1 MATDAQPGS
10 AAIATAETPT
20 APTRAPRESPPRRE
34 GTPYGRTSPVPHRDF
49 IEKVSGTLQYAD
61 DWGFPGMLHGV
72 VVRAHL
78 PCALIESIDTSEAE
92 KVRGVRAVLTA
103 SDIPHNAI
111 SEEASG
117 LGIDQ
122 IVQPVL
128 AYDRVRYDG
137 EPIAII
143 AAETPGAAVEAA
155 ELVEVEFGDSEG
167 VFTIDEAL
175 ADGAPDVHAGG
186 NRYITYRSAIGDTDA
201 AMAAA
206 DHIIEGT
213 YETPRVD
220 HAYLEPE
227 SGVGWIDP
235 DGVITLRVSTQ
246 VIEHARQ
253 LAEILQLPHNR
264 MRVIASYM
272 GGGFG
277 GKEDMTVEPYL
288 AALVWR
294 TRRPVRMV
302 WERQESLL
310 ARQKRH
316 PFRMHYRTGVRQDG
330 TIVAQDIKI
339 LGDAGA
345 YPLLSSRVLFA
356 GGVNSTGPY
365 RCLDARMESTAVFT
379 NTVPTSAFRGFG
391 AMQVVFGYESQM
403 DQIADRVGL
412 TPQEARERNFVDRG
426 DLRVTGEPIDTE
438 PGTRECMHRALEEL
452 GELSTPVNGGRVGRG
467 FGCSMQPYGRSMFFD
482 DRASAWIG
490 LEQDGTIVIR
500 AGVTDLG
507 AGQTASLANIAGEIL
522 GVTVDRTSVHI
533 GDSHLTPL
541 TGGTFATRQLYMSGN
556 AVEKVSRLL
565 RDKLAPIAADLLGCE
580 EAELE
585 WAGNRIGV
593 AGDQA
598 RSLTMAE
605 LSRTAEDRDVMPYVH
620 DTFKAE
626 SGDFD
631 PKTGQGQTYPD
642 YTHGCHAVDV
652 EVDELTGQVR
662 ILKYVAVH
670 DVGRAIDM
678 QRVEGQIQ
686 GAVAQGV
693 GYSLSEEVEISDGV
707 MSSTLFASYLIPV
720 SVDLPDLKAIGLEL
734 YLGKGPFGARGIGEP
749 PIGPCA
755 PALAS
760 AIHNA
765 VGVRMC
771 RLPMTP
777 ERVLRALDDRD
788 SSNRRVGNNGRVSAS
803 GRVAEPDGATPA
815 DDRTHA

>member
-1 MATDAQPGS
+1 MATDAG
-10 AAIATAETPT
+10 IDT
-20 APTRAPRESPPRRE
+20 APAHPRDAPVKAPAPARGPL
-34 GTPYGRTSPVPHRDF
+34 GRTSPVPHRDF
-49 IEKVSGTLQYAD
+49 VEKVAGTLPYAD

-72 VVRAHL
+72 VVRARAA
-78 PCALIESIDTSEAE
+78 CARIASIDTSQALELP
-92 KVRGVRAVLTA
+92 GVRAVLTA
-103 SDIPHNAI
+103 ADIPRNAI

-128 AYDRVRYDG
+128 AGDRIRYDG
-137 EPIAII
+137 EPVACI
-143 AAETPGAAVEAA
+143 AAETPGAAVDAA
-155 ELVEVEFGDSEG
+155 GLVEVEYEDDEG

-175 ADGAPDVHAGG
+175 ADGAPSVHPGG
-186 NRYITYRSAIGDTDA
+186 NSYITYRSAIGDVDA
-201 AMAAA
+201 AMERA
-206 DHIIEGT
+206 DHVIDEI
-213 YETPRVD
+213 YQTPRVD

-227 SGVGWIDP
+227 SGVGWVDA
-235 DGVITLRVSTQ
+235 DGVVTLRVSTQ

-253 LAEILQLPHNR
+253 LAEILQLPHSR
-264 MRVIASYM
+264 VRVIAAYM

-288 AALVWR
+288 AALVWK

-302 WERQESLL
+302 WERQDSLL

-316 PFRMHYRTGVRQDG
+316 PFRMHYRTGVTGDG

-365 RCLDARMESTAVFT
+365 RCEDARMESTAVFT
-379 NTVPTSAFRGFG
+379 NTVPSSAFRGFG

-403 DQIADRVGL
+403 DLIAERLGL
-412 TPQEARERNFVDRG
+412 TGEEVRERNFVQRG
-426 DLRVTGEPIDTE
+426 DIRVTGEPIETE
-438 PGTRECMHRALEEL
+438 AGTRECMYRALHEL
-452 GELSTPVNGGRVGRG
+452 GEVSKPTNGGRIGRG
-467 FGCSMQPYGRSMFFD
+467 FACSMQPYGRSMFFA

-490 LEQDGTIVIR
+490 LEQDGTMVIR

-507 AGQTASLANIAGEIL
+507 AGQAASLANIAGEIL

-556 AVEKVSRLL
+556 ATVKVATAL
-565 RDKLAPIAADLLGCE
+565 RDKLAPVASDLLGCE
-580 EAELE
+580 LSELE
-585 WAGNRIGV
+585 WANNLVGVIGDRAHSV
-593 AGDQA
+593 
-598 RSLTMAE
+598 TMAE
-605 LSRTAEDRDVMPYVH
+605 LSRTAEARDIMPYGH
-620 DTFKAE
+620 ETFTAQSGEFDAE
-626 SGDFD
+626 AGR
-631 PKTGQGQTYPD
+631 GQTYPD

-652 EVDELTGQVR
+652 EVDERTGEVK

-678 QRVEGQIQ
+678 QRVVGQIQ
-686 GAVAQGV
+686 GAVAQGI
-693 GYSLSEEVEISDGV
+693 GYAMSEEMETEDGV
-707 MSSTLFASYLIPV
+707 LHSTLFANYLIPT
-720 SVDLPDLKAIGLEL
+720 SLDLPDINAIGLEL
-734 YLGKGPFGARGIGEP
+734 HLGKGPFGARGIGEP
-749 PIGPCA
+749 PIGPCG

-765 VGVRMC
+765 IGVRML
-771 RLPMTP
+771 RLPMIP
-777 ERVLRALDDRD
+777 ERVLAAIRTGRDD
-788 SSNRRVGNNGRVSAS
+788 SVPGPGRKA
-803 GRVAEPDGATPA
+803 A
-815 DDRTHA
+815 

>member
-1 MATDAQPGS
+1 MATDTPLSKLISLLNDTAAGARIPAAPPVPGRGS
-10 AAIATAETPT
+10 L
-20 APTRAPRESPPRRE
+20 
-34 GTPYGRTSPVPHRDF
+34 GHTSPVPHRDF
-49 IEKVSGTLQYAD
+49 VEKVAGTLPYAD

-72 VVRAHL
+72 VVRARV
-78 PCALIESIDTSEAE
+78 PCARIAGIDTSAARE
-92 KVRGVRAVLTA
+92 VPGVRAVLTA
-103 SDIPHNAI
+103 ADIPHNAI

-128 AYDRVRYDG
+128 AGERIRYDG
-137 EPIAII
+137 EPVAVI

-155 ELVEVEFGDSEG
+155 GLVDVEYEDTEG
-167 VFTIDEAL
+167 VFTIDAAL
-175 ADGAPDVHAGG
+175 AEDAPHVHPGG
-186 NRYITYRSAIGDTDA
+186 NRYVTWRSAIGDVDA
-201 AMAAA
+201 ALASA
-206 DHIIEGT
+206 DHLIEET
-213 YETPRVD
+213 YQTPRVD

-227 SGVGWIDP
+227 SGVGWVDA
-235 DGVITLRVSTQ
+235 DGVVTLRVSTQ

-253 LAEILQLPHNR
+253 LADILGLPHSR
-264 MRVIASYM
+264 VRVIAAYM

-288 AALVWR
+288 AALVWK

-302 WERQESLL
+302 WERQDSLL

-316 PFRMHYRTGVRQDG
+316 PFRMHYRTGVMDDG
-330 TIVAQDIKI
+330 TIVAQDITI

-365 RCLDARMESTAVFT
+365 RCANARMESTAVFT

-403 DQIADRVGL
+403 DLIAQRLGL
-412 TPQEARERNFVDRG
+412 TPDEVRARNFVDRG
-426 DLRVTGEPIDTE
+426 DVRVTGEPIETE
-438 PGTRECMHRALEEL
+438 PGTRECMERALAEI
-452 GELSTPVNGGRVGRG
+452 GERPAPTHGGRVGRG
-467 FGCSMQPYGRSMFFD
+467 FACSMQPYGRSVFFA
-482 DRASAWIG
+482 DRASCWIG
-490 LEQDGTIVIR
+490 LEQDGTMVIR

-507 AGQTASLANIAGEIL
+507 AGQAASLANIACEIL

-556 AVEKVSRLL
+556 AAAKVALLL
-565 RDKLAPIAADLLGCE
+565 RDKLAPVVCDLLGCSE
-580 EAELE
+580 PELE
-585 WAGNRIGV
+585 WADNLV
-593 AGDQA
+593 AVTGDRA
-598 RSLTMAE
+598 RAVTMAE
-605 LSRTAEDRDVMPYVH
+605 LSRTAEGRDVMPYCH
-620 DTFKAE
+620 DTFHAE
-626 SGDFD
+626 TGDFD
-631 PKTGQGQTYPD
+631 PATGRGRSYPD

-652 EVDELTGQVR
+652 EVDERTGEVR
-662 ILKYVAVH
+662 ILRYVAVH

-686 GAVAQGV
+686 GAVAQGI
-693 GYSLSEEVEISDGV
+693 GYAMSEEVEIEGGV
-707 MSSTLFASYLIPV
+707 MSSTLFANYLIPT
-720 SVDLPDLKAIGLEL
+720 SLDLPDITAIGLEL

-760 AIHNA
+760 AIQDA
-765 VGVRMC
+765 VGVRMH

-777 ERVLRALDDRD
+777 ERVLAAIRTGRDD
-788 SSNRRVGNNGRVSAS
+788 
-803 GRVAEPDGATPA
+803 ATPRQGTA
-815 DDRTHA
+815 SA

>member
-1 MATDAQPGS
+1 MTTDTGRTHAR
-10 AAIATAETPT
+10 E
-20 APTRAPRESPPRRE
+20 APVEAPVKAPPAPARL
-34 GTPYGRTSPVPHRDF
+34 PSGRTSPVPHRDF
-49 IEKVSGTLQYAD
+49 VEKVAGTLPYAD

-72 VVRAHL
+72 VVRARI
-78 PCALIESIDTSEAE
+78 PCAVIASIDTSAAREVA
-92 KVRGVRAVLTA
+92 GVRAVLTA
-103 SDIPHNAI
+103 ADIPHNAI

-128 AYDRVRYDG
+128 AGERVRYDG
-137 EPIAII
+137 EPVAII
-143 AAETPGAAVEAA
+143 AAETPGAAVAA
-155 ELVEVEFGDSEG
+155 AGLVEVEYEDDDG
-167 VFTIDEAL
+167 VFDIDAAL
-175 ADGAPDVHAGG
+175 AEGAPSVHPGG
-186 NRYITYRSAIGDTDA
+186 NRYITWRAAIGDVDA

-206 DHIIEGT
+206 DHVIEET

-227 SGVGWIDP
+227 SGVGWVDS
-235 DGVITLRVSTQ
+235 DGVVTLRVSTQ

-253 LAEILQLPHNR
+253 LADILQLPHSR
-264 MRVIASYM
+264 VRVIAAYM

-288 AALVWR
+288 AALVWK

-316 PFRMHYRTGVRQDG
+316 PFRMHYRTGVRNDG

-365 RCLDARMESTAVFT
+365 RCADARMESTAVFT

-403 DQIADRVGL
+403 DLVAQRLGL
-412 TPQEARERNFVDRG
+412 TTAEVRERNFVDRG

-438 PGTRECMHRALEEL
+438 PGTRECMHRALKEL
-452 GELSTPVNGGRVGRG
+452 GELSTPASGGRVGRG
-467 FGCSMQPYGRSMFFD
+467 FACSMQPYGRSMFFA
-482 DRASAWIG
+482 DRASCWIG
-490 LEQDGTIVIR
+490 LEQDGTMVIR

-507 AGQTASLANIAGEIL
+507 AGQAASLANIAGEIL

-556 AVEKVSRLL
+556 AAAKVARLL
-565 RDKLAPIAADLLGCE
+565 RDKLAPVAGDLLGCDE
-580 EAELE
+580 SELE
-585 WAGNRIGV
+585 WADNLVGV
-593 AGDQA
+593 AGDRA
-598 RSLTMAE
+598 RTVTMAE
-605 LSRTAEDRDVMPYVH
+605 LSRTAEARDVMPYVH
-620 DTFKAE
+620 DTYHAE
-626 SGDFD
+626 TGDFD
-631 PKTGQGQTYPD
+631 PQTGRGRTYPD

-652 EVDELTGQVR
+652 EVDERTGEVR

-686 GAVAQGV
+686 GAAAQGI
-693 GYSLSEEVEISDGV
+693 GYAMSEEMETHEGV
-707 MSSTLFASYLIPV
+707 MSSTLFANYLIPT
-720 SVDLPDLKAIGLEL
+720 SLDLPDIKAIGLEL

-760 AIHNA
+760 AVQHAI
-765 VGVRMC
+765 GIRMC

-777 ERVLRALDDRD
+777 ERVLAALHAAKGRD
-788 SSNRRVGNNGRVSAS
+788 A
-803 GRVAEPDGATPA
+803 
-815 DDRTHA
+815 

>member
-1 MATDAQPGS
+1 MAADTGRTQARDVPV
-10 AAIATAETPT
+10 TTP
-20 APTRAPRESPPRRE
+20 PPARL
-34 GTPYGRTSPVPHRDF
+34 PLGRTSPVPHRDF
-49 IEKVSGTLQYAD
+49 VEKVAGTLPYAD

-72 VVRAHL
+72 VVRARAA
-78 PCALIESIDTSEAE
+78 CARIASVDTSQALELP
-92 KVRGVRAVLTA
+92 GVRAVLTA
-103 SDIPHNAI
+103 ADIPRNAI

-128 AYDRVRYDG
+128 AGDRIRYDG
-137 EPIAII
+137 EPVACI
-143 AAETPGAAVEAA
+143 AAETPGAAVDAA
-155 ELVEVEFGDSEG
+155 GLVEVEYEDDEG

-175 ADGAPDVHAGG
+175 ADGAPSVHPGG
-186 NRYITYRSAIGDTDA
+186 NSYITYRSAIGDVDA

-206 DHIIEGT
+206 DHVIEEI
-213 YETPRVD
+213 YQTPRVD

-227 SGVGWIDP
+227 SGVGWVDA
-235 DGVITLRVSTQ
+235 DGVVTLRVSTQ

-253 LAEILQLPHNR
+253 LAEILQLPHSR
-264 MRVIASYM
+264 VRVIAAYM

-288 AALVWR
+288 AALVWK

-302 WERQESLL
+302 WERQDSLL

-316 PFRMHYRTGVRQDG
+316 PFRMHYRTGVTGDG

-365 RCLDARMESTAVFT
+365 RCEDARMESTAVFT
-379 NTVPTSAFRGFG
+379 NTVPSSAFRGFG

-403 DQIADRVGL
+403 DLIAERLGL
-412 TPQEARERNFVDRG
+412 TGEEVRERNFVERG
-426 DLRVTGEPIDTE
+426 DIRVTGEPIETE
-438 PGTRECMHRALEEL
+438 AGTRECMHRALQEL
-452 GELSTPVNGGRVGRG
+452 GELSKPTNGGRIGRG
-467 FGCSMQPYGRSMFFD
+467 FACSMQPYGRSMFFA

-490 LEQDGTIVIR
+490 LEQDGTMVIR

-507 AGQTASLANIAGEIL
+507 AGQAASLANIAGEIL

-556 AVEKVSRLL
+556 AMVKVATAL
-565 RDKLAPIAADLLGCE
+565 RDKLAPVASDLLGCE
-580 EAELE
+580 LSELE
-585 WAGNRIGV
+585 WANNLVHVIGDRAHSV
-593 AGDQA
+593 
-598 RSLTMAE
+598 TMAE
-605 LSRTAEDRDVMPYVH
+605 LSRTAEARDIMPYSH
-620 DTFKAE
+620 ETFTAQSGEFDAE
-626 SGDFD
+626 AGR
-631 PKTGQGQTYPD
+631 GQTYPD

-652 EVDELTGQVR
+652 EVDERTGEVK

-678 QRVEGQIQ
+678 QRVVGQIQ
-686 GAVAQGV
+686 GAVAQGI
-693 GYSLSEEVEISDGV
+693 GYAMSEEMETEDGV
-707 MSSTLFASYLIPV
+707 LHSTLFANYLVPT
-720 SVDLPDLKAIGLEL
+720 SLDLPEINAIGLEL

-749 PIGPCA
+749 PIGPCG

-765 VGVRMC
+765 IGVRML
-771 RLPMTP
+771 RLPMIP
-777 ERVLRALDDRD
+777 ERVLAAIR
-788 SSNRRVGNNGRVSAS
+788 NGRDESVPGPGKKA
-803 GRVAEPDGATPA
+803 A
-815 DDRTHA
+815 

>member
-1 MATDAQPGS
+1 MAADTGRTQARDVPV
-10 AAIATAETPT
+10 T
-20 APTRAPRESPPRRE
+20 APPPARL
-34 GTPYGRTSPVPHRDF
+34 PLGRTSPVPHRDF
-49 IEKVSGTLQYAD
+49 VEKVAGTLPYAD

-72 VVRAHL
+72 VVRARAA
-78 PCALIESIDTSEAE
+78 CARIASVDTSQALELP
-92 KVRGVRAVLTA
+92 GVRAVLTA
-103 SDIPHNAI
+103 ADIPRNAI

-128 AYDRVRYDG
+128 AGDRIRYDG
-137 EPIAII
+137 EPVACI
-143 AAETPGAAVEAA
+143 AAETPGAAVDAA
-155 ELVEVEFGDSEG
+155 GLVEVEYEDDEG

-175 ADGAPDVHAGG
+175 ADGAPSVHPGG
-186 NRYITYRSAIGDTDA
+186 NSYITYRSAIGDVDA

-206 DHIIEGT
+206 DHVIEEI
-213 YETPRVD
+213 YQTPRVD

-227 SGVGWIDP
+227 SGVGWVDA
-235 DGVITLRVSTQ
+235 DGVVTLRVSTQ

-253 LAEILQLPHNR
+253 LAEILQLPHSR
-264 MRVIASYM
+264 VRVIAAYM

-288 AALVWR
+288 AALVWK

-302 WERQESLL
+302 WERQDSLL

-316 PFRMHYRTGVRQDG
+316 PFRMHYRTGVTGDG

-365 RCLDARMESTAVFT
+365 RCEDARMESTAVFT
-379 NTVPTSAFRGFG
+379 NTVPSSAFRGFG

-403 DQIADRVGL
+403 DLIAERLGL
-412 TPQEARERNFVDRG
+412 TGEEVRERNFVERG
-426 DLRVTGEPIDTE
+426 DIRVTGEPIETE
-438 PGTRECMHRALEEL
+438 AGTRECMHRALQEL
-452 GELSTPVNGGRVGRG
+452 GELSKPTNGGRIGRG
-467 FGCSMQPYGRSMFFD
+467 FACSMQPYGRSMFFA

-490 LEQDGTIVIR
+490 LEQDGTMVIR

-507 AGQTASLANIAGEIL
+507 AGQAASLANIAGEIL

-556 AVEKVSRLL
+556 AMVKVATAL
-565 RDKLAPIAADLLGCE
+565 RDKLAPVASDLLGCQLS
-580 EAELE
+580 ELE
-585 WAGNRIGV
+585 WANNLVHVIGDRAHSV
-593 AGDQA
+593 
-598 RSLTMAE
+598 TMAE
-605 LSRTAEDRDVMPYVH
+605 LSRTAEARDIMPYSH
-620 DTFKAE
+620 ETFTAQSGEFDAE
-626 SGDFD
+626 AGR
-631 PKTGQGQTYPD
+631 GQTYPD

-652 EVDELTGQVR
+652 EVDERTGEVK

-678 QRVEGQIQ
+678 QRVVGQIQ
-686 GAVAQGV
+686 GAVAQGI
-693 GYSLSEEVEISDGV
+693 GYAMSEEMETEDGV
-707 MSSTLFASYLIPV
+707 LHSTLFANYLVPT
-720 SVDLPDLKAIGLEL
+720 SLDLPEINAIGLEL

-749 PIGPCA
+749 PIGPCG

-765 VGVRMC
+765 IGVRML
-771 RLPMTP
+771 RLPMIP
-777 ERVLRALDDRD
+777 ERVLAAIR
-788 SSNRRVGNNGRVSAS
+788 NGRDESVPGPGKKA
-803 GRVAEPDGATPA
+803 A
-815 DDRTHA
+815 

>member
-1 MATDAQPGS
+1 MATDSGGIKARDVPVK
-10 AAIATAETPT
+10 
-20 APTRAPRESPPRRE
+20 APPPAR
-34 GTPYGRTSPVPHRDF
+34 GPLGRTSPVPHRDF
-49 IEKVSGTLQYAD
+49 VEKVAGTLPYAD

-72 VVRAHL
+72 VVRARMT
-78 PCALIESIDTSEAE
+78 CARIASIDISQALE
-92 KVRGVRAVLTA
+92 VRGVRAVLTA
-103 SDIPHNAI
+103 ADIPHNAI

-128 AYDRVRYDG
+128 AGDRIRYDG
-137 EPIAII
+137 EPVACI

-155 ELVEVEFGDSEG
+155 GLVDVEYEDDEG

-175 ADGAPDVHAGG
+175 ADGAPSVHPGG
-186 NRYITYRSAIGDTDA
+186 NSYITYRSAIGDADA
-201 AMAAA
+201 AMARA
-206 DHIIEGT
+206 DQVIEEI
-213 YETPRVD
+213 YQTPRVD

-227 SGVGWIDP
+227 SGVGWVDA
-235 DGVITLRVSTQ
+235 DGVVTLRVSTQ

-253 LAEILQLPHNR
+253 LAEILQLPHSR
-264 MRVIASYM
+264 VRVIAAYM

-288 AALVWR
+288 AALVWK

-302 WERQESLL
+302 WERQDSLL

-316 PFRMHYRTGVRQDG
+316 PFRMHYRTGVMDDG

-365 RCLDARMESTAVFT
+365 RCEDARMESTAVFT
-379 NTVPTSAFRGFG
+379 NTVPSSAFRGFG

-403 DQIADRVGL
+403 DLIAERLGL
-412 TPQEARERNFVDRG
+412 TPEEVRERNFVERG
-426 DLRVTGEPIDTE
+426 DIRVTGEPIETE
-438 PGTRECMHRALEEL
+438 AGTRECMHRALAEL
-452 GELSTPVNGGRVGRG
+452 GELSEPTNGGRIGRG
-467 FGCSMQPYGRSMFFD
+467 FACSMQPYGRSMFFA

-490 LEQDGTIVIR
+490 LEQDGTMVIR

-507 AGQTASLANIAGEIL
+507 AGQAASLANIAGEIL

-556 AVEKVSRLL
+556 ATVKVATAL
-565 RDKLAPIAADLLGCE
+565 RDKLAPVASDLLGCDLS
-580 EAELE
+580 ELE
-585 WAGNRIGV
+585 WANNLVGVIGDRAHAV
-593 AGDQA
+593 
-598 RSLTMAE
+598 TMAE
-605 LSRTAEDRDVMPYVH
+605 LSRTAEARDIMPYSH
-620 DTFKAE
+620 ETFNAQSGGFDAE
-626 SGDFD
+626 
-631 PKTGQGQTYPD
+631 TGKGQTYPD

-652 EVDELTGQVR
+652 EVDERTGEVK
-662 ILKYVAVH
+662 ILKYIAVH

-678 QRVEGQIQ
+678 QRVVGQIQ
-686 GAVAQGV
+686 GAVAQGI
-693 GYSLSEEVEISDGV
+693 GYAMSEEMETEDGV
-707 MSSTLFASYLIPV
+707 LHSTLFANYLIPT
-720 SVDLPDLKAIGLEL
+720 SLDLPDINAIGLEL

-749 PIGPCA
+749 PIGPCG

-760 AIHNA
+760 AVHNA
-765 VGVRMC
+765 IGVRML
-771 RLPMTP
+771 RLPMIP
-777 ERVLRALDDRD
+777 ERVLAAIRTGRDD
-788 SSNRRVGNNGRVSAS
+788 SVPGPGKKA
-803 GRVAEPDGATPA
+803 A
-815 DDRTHA
+815 

>member
-1 MATDAQPGS
+1 MAADTGRTQARDVPV
-10 AAIATAETPT
+10 T
-20 APTRAPRESPPRRE
+20 APPPARL
-34 GTPYGRTSPVPHRDF
+34 PLGRTSPVPHRDF
-49 IEKVSGTLQYAD
+49 VEKVAGTLPYAD

-72 VVRAHL
+72 VVRARAA
-78 PCALIESIDTSEAE
+78 CARIASVDTSQALELP
-92 KVRGVRAVLTA
+92 GVRAVLTA
-103 SDIPHNAI
+103 ADIPRNAI

-128 AYDRVRYDG
+128 AGDRIRYDG
-137 EPIAII
+137 EPVACI
-143 AAETPGAAVEAA
+143 AAETPGAAVDAA
-155 ELVEVEFGDSEG
+155 GLVEVEYEDDEG

-175 ADGAPDVHAGG
+175 ADGAPSVHPGG
-186 NRYITYRSAIGDTDA
+186 NSYITYRSAIGDVDA

-206 DHIIEGT
+206 DHVIEEI
-213 YETPRVD
+213 YQTPRVD

-227 SGVGWIDP
+227 SGVGWVDA
-235 DGVITLRVSTQ
+235 DGVVTLRVSTQ

-253 LAEILQLPHNR
+253 LAEILQLPHSR
-264 MRVIASYM
+264 VRVIAAYM

-288 AALVWR
+288 AALVWK

-302 WERQESLL
+302 WERQDSLL

-316 PFRMHYRTGVRQDG
+316 PFRMHYRTGVTGDG

-365 RCLDARMESTAVFT
+365 RCEDARMESTAVFT
-379 NTVPTSAFRGFG
+379 NTVPSSAFRGFG

-403 DQIADRVGL
+403 DLIAERLGL
-412 TPQEARERNFVDRG
+412 TGEEVRERNFVERG
-426 DLRVTGEPIDTE
+426 DIRVTGEPIETE
-438 PGTRECMHRALEEL
+438 AGTRECMHRALQEL
-452 GELSTPVNGGRVGRG
+452 GELSKPTNGGRIGRG
-467 FGCSMQPYGRSMFFD
+467 FACSMQPYGRSMFFA

-490 LEQDGTIVIR
+490 LEQDGTMVIR

-507 AGQTASLANIAGEIL
+507 AGQAASLANIAGEIL

-556 AVEKVSRLL
+556 AMVKVATAL
-565 RDKLAPIAADLLGCE
+565 RDKLAPVASDLLGCE
-580 EAELE
+580 LSELE
-585 WAGNRIGV
+585 WANNLVHVIGDRAHSV
-593 AGDQA
+593 
-598 RSLTMAE
+598 TMAE
-605 LSRTAEDRDVMPYVH
+605 LSRTAEARDIMPYSH
-620 DTFKAE
+620 ETFTAQSGEFDAE
-626 SGDFD
+626 AGR
-631 PKTGQGQTYPD
+631 GQTYPD

-652 EVDELTGQVR
+652 EVDERTGEVK

-678 QRVEGQIQ
+678 QRVVGQIQ
-686 GAVAQGV
+686 GAVAQGI
-693 GYSLSEEVEISDGV
+693 GYAMSEEMETEDGV
-707 MSSTLFASYLIPV
+707 LHSTLFANYLVPT
-720 SVDLPDLKAIGLEL
+720 SLDLPEINAIGLEL

-749 PIGPCA
+749 PIGPCG

-765 VGVRMC
+765 IGVRML
-771 RLPMTP
+771 RLPMIP
-777 ERVLRALDDRD
+777 ERVLAAIR
-788 SSNRRVGNNGRVSAS
+788 NGRDESVPGPGKKA
-803 GRVAEPDGATPA
+803 A
-815 DDRTHA
+815 

>member
-1 MATDAQPGS
+1 MAADRSPSQAR
-10 AAIATAETPT
+10 E
-20 APTRAPRESPPRRE
+20 APVKAPPPVR
-34 GTPYGRTSPVPHRDF
+34 GPLGRTSPVPHRDF
-49 IEKVSGTLQYAD
+49 VEKVAGTLPYAD

-72 VVRAHL
+72 VVRARV
-78 PCALIESIDTSEAE
+78 PCARIASIDTTAARA
-92 KVRGVRAVLTA
+92 VPGVRAVLTA
-103 SDIPHNAI
+103 ADIPHNAI

-128 AYDRVRYDG
+128 AGERIRFDG
-137 EPIAII
+137 EPVACI
-143 AAETPGAAVEAA
+143 AAETPVAAVEAA
-155 ELVEVEFGDSEG
+155 GLVDVEYEDDEG

-175 ADGAPDVHAGG
+175 ADGAPSVHPGG
-186 NRYITYRSAIGDTDA
+186 NSYVTYRSAIGDAEA
-201 AMAAA
+201 AMARA
-206 DHIIEGT
+206 DHVIEET
-213 YETPRVD
+213 YQTPRVD

-227 SGVGWIDP
+227 SGVGWVDS
-235 DGVITLRVSTQ
+235 DGVVTLRVSTQ

-253 LAEILQLPHNR
+253 LADILALPHSR
-264 MRVIASYM
+264 VRVIAAYM

-288 AALVWR
+288 AALVWK

-302 WERQESLL
+302 WERQDSLL

-316 PFRMHYRTGVRQDG
+316 PFRMHYRTGVLNDG
-330 TIVAQDIKI
+330 TIVAQDITI

-365 RCLDARMESTAVFT
+365 RCEDARMQSTAVFT
-379 NTVPTSAFRGFG
+379 NTVPASAFRGFG

-403 DQIADRVGL
+403 DLIAERLGL
-412 TPQEARERNFVDRG
+412 TPQEVRERNFVAQG
-426 DLRVTGEPIDTE
+426 DIRVTGEPIE
-438 PGTRECMHRALEEL
+438 MQCGTRECMHRALQEL
-452 GELSTPVNGGRVGRG
+452 GELSQPTQGGLIGRG
-467 FGCSMQPYGRSMFFD
+467 FACSMQPYGRSMFFA

-490 LEQDGTIVIR
+490 LEQDGTMVIR

-556 AVEKVSRLL
+556 ATVKVATAL
-565 RDKLAPIAADLLGCE
+565 RDKLAPVASDLLGCVE
-580 EAELE
+580 SELE
-585 WAGNRIGV
+585 WINNRV
-593 AGDQA
+593 SVTGDRA
-598 RSLTMAE
+598 RAVTMAE
-605 LSRTAEDRDVMPYVH
+605 LSRTAESRDIMPYTH
-620 DTFKAE
+620 ETFTAQSGEFDAE
-626 SGDFD
+626 AGR
-631 PKTGQGQTYPD
+631 GQTYPD

-652 EVDELTGQVR
+652 EVDERTGEVK

-686 GAVAQGV
+686 GAVAQGI
-693 GYSLSEEVEISDGV
+693 GYAMSEEMETEGGV
-707 MSSTLFASYLIPV
+707 LHSTLFANYLIPT
-720 SVDLPDLKAIGLEL
+720 SLDLPDLKAIGLEL

-749 PIGPCA
+749 PIGPCG

-765 VGVRMC
+765 IGVRML
-771 RLPMTP
+771 RLPMIP
-777 ERVLRALDDRD
+777 ERVLAAMRAAKERD
-788 SSNRRVGNNGRVSAS
+788 A
-803 GRVAEPDGATPA
+803 
-815 DDRTHA
+815 

>member
-1 MATDAQPGS
+1 M
-10 AAIATAETPT
+10 
-20 APTRAPRESPPRRE
+20 
-34 GTPYGRTSPVPHRDF
+34 
-49 IEKVSGTLQYAD
+49 EKVAGTLPYAD

-72 VVRAHL
+72 VVRARV
-78 PCALIESIDTSEAE
+78 PCARIASIDTTAARA
-92 KVRGVRAVLTA
+92 VPGVRAVLTA
-103 SDIPHNAI
+103 ADIPHNAI

-128 AYDRVRYDG
+128 AGERIRFDG
-137 EPIAII
+137 EPVACI
-143 AAETPGAAVEAA
+143 AAETPVAAVEAA
-155 ELVEVEFGDSEG
+155 GLVDVEYEDDEG

-175 ADGAPDVHAGG
+175 ADGAPSVHPGG
-186 NRYITYRSAIGDTDA
+186 NSYVTYRSAIGDADA
-201 AMAAA
+201 AMARA
-206 DHIIEGT
+206 DHVIEET
-213 YETPRVD
+213 YQTPRVD

-227 SGVGWIDP
+227 SGVGWVDS
-235 DGVITLRVSTQ
+235 DGVVTLRVSTQ

-253 LAEILQLPHNR
+253 LADILALPHSR
-264 MRVIASYM
+264 VRVIAAYM

-288 AALVWR
+288 AALVWK

-302 WERQESLL
+302 WERQDSLL

-316 PFRMHYRTGVRQDG
+316 PFRMHYRTGVLNDG
-330 TIVAQDIKI
+330 TIVAQDITI

-365 RCLDARMESTAVFT
+365 RCEDARMQSTAVFT
-379 NTVPTSAFRGFG
+379 NTVPASAFRGFG

-403 DQIADRVGL
+403 DLIAERLGL
-412 TPQEARERNFVDRG
+412 TPQEVRERNFVAQG
-426 DLRVTGEPIDTE
+426 DIRVTGEPIE
-438 PGTRECMHRALEEL
+438 MQCGTRECMHRALQEL
-452 GELSTPVNGGRVGRG
+452 GELSQPTQGGLIGRG
-467 FGCSMQPYGRSMFFD
+467 FACSMQPYGRSMFFA

-490 LEQDGTIVIR
+490 LEQDGTMVIR

-556 AVEKVSRLL
+556 ATVKVATAL
-565 RDKLAPIAADLLGCE
+565 RDKLAPVASDLLGCVE
-580 EAELE
+580 SELE
-585 WAGNRIGV
+585 WINNRV
-593 AGDQA
+593 SVTGDRA
-598 RSLTMAE
+598 RAVTMAE
-605 LSRTAEDRDVMPYVH
+605 LSRTAESRDIMPYSH
-620 DTFKAE
+620 ETFTAQSGEFDAE
-626 SGDFD
+626 AGR
-631 PKTGQGQTYPD
+631 GQTYPD

-652 EVDELTGQVR
+652 EVDERTGEVK

-686 GAVAQGV
+686 GAVAQGI
-693 GYSLSEEVEISDGV
+693 GYAMSEEMETEGGV
-707 MSSTLFASYLIPV
+707 LHSTLFANYLIPT
-720 SVDLPDLKAIGLEL
+720 SLDLPDLKAIGLEL

-749 PIGPCA
+749 PIGPCG

-765 VGVRMC
+765 IGVRML
-771 RLPMTP
+771 RLPMIP
-777 ERVLRALDDRD
+777 ERVLAAMRAAKERD
-788 SSNRRVGNNGRVSAS
+788 A
-803 GRVAEPDGATPA
+803 
-815 DDRTHA
+815 